1 MLGSPAAWFYSHLG
15 GLQLPTYPNA
25 TGWRY
30 FHIQPSVLEHL
41 GSASVSLQT
50 PAGSVGSE
58 WRVDCSTGSYFMNT
72 TVPTGSTARVRFDLS
87 VCNAASITV
96 EESGQTVW
104 GNEGY
109 RPGVAGV
116 LEGWKDVNHIY
127 LLVASGVYSFQIHVA

>member
-30 FHIQPSVLEHL
+30 FHIQPSVLERL

-58 WRVDCSTGSYFMNT
+58 WSVDCSTGSYFINA
-72 TVPTGSTARVRFDLS
+72 TVPTGSTARVRFDTS
-87 VCNAASITV
+87 VCGSGLTSIR
-96 EESGQTVW
+96 ESGETVW
-104 GNEGY
+104 DGDGFHSVVT
-109 RPGVAGV
+109 GVKS
-116 LEGWKDVNHIY
+116 GWADGLYVY
-127 LLVASGVYSFQIHVA
+127 LAVGSGTYTFQIFV